1 MKRTARLV
9 AASVV
14 MTLVAALTWATAAH
28 AAGGPNLSL
37 GKAATASSSNAP
49 YVAGNLNDGNQAT
62 YWESVNNAFPQ
73 WAQIDLGSEQSIDQV
88 VLKLPSNWEARTQTL
103 SIQGSSNG
111 SGFATIV
118 SSAAYTFSPAS
129 GNAVTI
135 NFTPFT
141 TRYVRVHIIANTGW
155 PAGQLSE
162 LEVYGAGPAGSGNLA
177 AGRPTAESGH
187 ADVYPSG
194 NVVDGNQATYW
205 ESVNN
210 AFPQWVQVDLGSSM
224 SINRVV
230 LKLPVD
236 WGSRNQTL
244 SIQGST
250 NGSSFTDIV
259 GSATYTFTPSNGNSV
274 TITFTATTT
283 RYVRVR
289 FTANTGWPAGQ
300 LSELEIYGPDSGGGG
315 DTIPPTVPG
324 TLSLSSNGTTITLT
338 WGASTDTGGSG
349 LAGYDIY
356 RNGSFATSVGADTT
370 TYSEQQPTNVTV
382 SYFVRARDGA
392 GNQSGDSNTVTRVGT
407 GGPGTNVALNKPVT
421 ATGSTHIYV
430 PANATDGDITT
441 YWEGAPSYP
450 QDLTV
455 ALGANHTIGSVVVKL
470 NPDPAW
476 GTRTQTF
483 QIMGREQS
491 ASAFT
496 TLVSSAT
503 YTFAQGVNVVT
514 IPVNATVA
522 DVRLRFTANS
532 GAPSGQVAELEV
544 FGTPA
549 PNPDLVVSA
558 LSWSPTNPVENQ
570 AVTFSATV
578 ANAGDVAAPA
588 TTVGFY
594 LGSTRRGTANVGA
607 LAPGASTTVT
617 FNAGTIAA
625 GSYQVSAKADEGESV
640 IERNEANNTTQASSP
655 LVVSEISSADLV
667 PVVSWTPGNPSGGQT
682 VTFLVA
688 IRNQGNAPSSAAA
701 HGITFTLL
709 NQSGATVLTRTGSV
723 SGVIAAGATSAQV
736 NLDTWSA
743 VNGRYTVRVTVA
755 NDSAEDASKTANNT
769 SDTPFFVGRG
779 ANMPYDRY
787 EAEDGTIGGG
797 AQMLGPNRVIGDLA
811 GEASGRRAVTLSS
824 VGSYVQWTTRGPTNT
839 LVVRASIPD
848 NAAGTGQTSTLSI
861 YVNNQFHKKITLTS
875 KYSWVYG
882 QEDMPTNTPGS
893 GPRHIYDEA
902 NVMLDGT
909 VPAGSVIKLQRD
921 ANDPLVATVDF
932 VETELVAPIP
942 NPDPARY
949 ITPAGFT
956 QQDVQNAF
964 DAFRQ
969 DTTGKLGVYL
979 PPGTYLT
986 TWKFNI
992 YGKPIEVIGAGPW
1005 YTRFMTPQDQSN
1017 TEAGFD
1023 VQPTASGSTF
1033 KNFSFFGNFT
1043 SRSGGGKVWGDLHN
1057 VHNLTIDNTWVEHM
1071 LCAYWGVNT
1080 DGLTF
1085 SNSRIRN
1092 TWADGI
1098 NMTADTSGAH
1108 VVNVDARTNGDDAFA
1123 LFSAIDGGG
1132 SVGNHDNVYENLTA
1146 TLTWR
1151 AAGLAVYGGYNNTFR
1166 NIYIA
1171 DQLTY
1176 PGITISSLDFG
1187 FPFVGFGTQPTTFDN
1202 ITIERSGGHFWGGQV
1217 FPAIWLFSASK
1228 EFRGIRVSNVDIN
1241 APTYGGIMFQTQ
1253 YPNPNT
1259 PGFPITDT
1267 VFTNITISNVVRS
1280 GDQFDA
1286 KSGWGIWA
1294 NEMPEAGQGPAVG
1307 SATFHNLTFNNV
1319 HQPIRNTTS
1328 TFTITVN
1335 P

>member
-1 MKRTARLV
+1 MKRTVRLV

-14 MTLVAALTWATAAH
+14 MTLVATVTWAATAH

-37 GKAATASSSNAP
+37 GRTATTSSSNGP

-62 YWESVNNAFPQ
+62 YWESANQGFPQ
-73 WAQIDLGSEQSIDQV
+73 WAQVDLGSEQSIDQV
-88 VLKLPSNWEARTQTL
+88 VLKLPTGWEARTQTL

-118 SSAAYTFSPAS
+118 SSATYTFNPAS
-129 GNAVTI
+129 GNTVTI
-135 NFTPFT
+135 TFTPYT
-141 TRYVRVHIIANTGW
+141 TRYVRVHITANTGW

-187 ADVYPSG
+187 ADVYPSA
-194 NVVDGNQATYW
+194 NAVDGNQATYW

-210 AFPQWVQVDLGSSM
+210 AFPQWIQVDLGSSV

-230 LKLPVD
+230 LKLPVT
-236 WGSRNQTL
+236 WGERNQTL

-250 NGSSFTDIV
+250 NGSSFSDIV
-259 GSATYTFTPSNGNSV
+259 GSATYTFSPANGNSV

-300 LSELEIYGPDSGGGG
+300 LSELEVYGPDSGGG

-324 TLSLSSNGTTITLT
+324 NLTLSSNGTTITLT
-338 WGASTDTGGSG
+338 WDASTDSGGSG

-407 GGPGTNVALNKPVT
+407 GGPGTNVALHKPVT
-421 ATGSTHIYV
+421 ATGSTYIYV

-483 QIMGREQS
+483 QILGREQS
-491 ASAFT
+491 ASTFT
-496 TLVSSAT
+496 NLVSSAT
-503 YTFAQGVNVVT
+503 YTFTQGSNVVT

-549 PNPDLVVSA
+549 PNPDLVVSSV
-558 LSWSPTNPVENQ
+558 SWSPANPVENQ

-594 LGSTRRGTANVGA
+594 LGSTRRGTANVAA

-617 FNAGTIAA
+617 FNAGTITA
-625 GSYQVSAKADEGESV
+625 GTYEVSARADDDDAV
-640 IERNEANNTTQASSP
+640 IERNEDNNTTPASSP

-688 IRNQGNAPSSAAA
+688 IRNQGNAASSGAA
-701 HGITFTLL
+701 HGITLTLL

-736 NLDTWSA
+736 NLGTWSA
-743 VNGRYTVRVTVA
+743 VNGRYTVRVVVA
-755 NDSAEDASKTANNT
+755 NDSAEDASKTDNNT
-769 SDTPFFVGRG
+769 SNTPFFVGRG

-787 EAEDGTIGGG
+787 EAEDGSIGGG
-797 AQMLGPNRVIGDLA
+797 AQLLGPNRVIGDLA
-811 GEASGRRAVTLSS
+811 GEASGRRAVTLPTT
-824 VGSYVQWTTRGPTNT
+824 GSYVQWTTRGPTNT

-848 NAAGTGQTSTLSI
+848 NAAGTGQNSTLSI

-875 KYSWVYG
+875 RYSWVYG
-882 QEDMPTNTPGS
+882 QEDNPTNTPGS

-902 NVMLDGT
+902 NVMLDTT

-921 ANDPLVATVDF
+921 SNDPLVATVDF

-969 DTTGKLGVYL
+969 DNTGKLGVYL

-986 TWKFNI
+986 TFKFTI

-1005 YTRFMTPQDQSN
+1005 YTRFITPQDQSN

-1023 VQPTASGSTF
+1023 VQPSASGSTF

-1043 SRSGGGKVWGDLHN
+1043 NRQGGGKVWGDLHN
-1057 VHNLTIDNTWVEHM
+1057 VSNLTIDNTWVEHM

-1092 TWADGI
+1092 TWADGL

-1253 YPNPNT
+1253 YPQPNQ

-1267 VFTNITISNVVRS
+1267 VFTNITISNVTRS

-1294 NEMPEAGQGPAVG
+1294 NEMPEPGQGPAVG

-1319 HQPIRNTTS
+1319 FQPIRNTTS
-1328 TFTITVN
+1328 TFTINVN